1 MKITTQQTIKSLFY
15 KYRHGLVLLY
25 FFPYMIWFTAL
36 ERSVTTNYTPVHIWL
51 DDIIPFN
58 ELFIIPYLL
67 WFLYIAV
74 TVVYL
79 FFTSK
84 EDFYKICA
92 YLFIGMTICLM
103 IYTIWPNGQNL
114 RPASFANDNILTDM
128 VKRLYNQ
135 DTSTNVFP
143 SIHVF
148 NSIGAHIA
156 IASSRRLKNNKL
168 VRISSLLLA
177 ILISLSTVFL
187 KQHSV
192 MDGFGAI
199 ILGSIM
205 YLLVYVPDYSKY
217 FRRTTEEDEYQF
229 EN

>member
-1 MKITTQQTIKSLFY
+1 
-15 KYRHGLVLLY
+15 
-25 FFPYMIWFTAL
+25 MIWFTAL
-36 ERSVTTNYTPVHIWL
+36 EKSVTDNYTPVHIWL
-51 DDIIPFN
+51 DNIIPFN
-58 ELFIIPYLL
+58 EYFIMPYLI

-74 TVVYL
+74 TVLYF

-92 YLFIGMTICLM
+92 YLFIGMSICLM

-114 RPASFANDNILTDM
+114 RPTSFARDNILVDM
-128 VKRLYNQ
+128 VKRLYLQ

-156 IASSRRLKNNKL
+156 ISSSSRLKNNKL
-168 VRISSLLLA
+168 IRRSSLLLA

-192 MDGFGAI
+192 LDGFGAI

-205 YLLVYVPDYSKY
+205 YLIVYVPDYSKR
-217 FRRTTEEDEYQF
+217 FRNTTEEDKYQF

>member
-1 MKITTQQTIKSLFY
+1 
-15 KYRHGLVLLY
+15 
-25 FFPYMIWFTAL
+25 MIWFTAL
-36 ERSVTTNYTPVHIWL
+36 EKSVTTNYTPIHIWL

-58 ELFIIPYLL
+58 EFFIIPYLL
-67 WFLYIAV
+67 WFLYIAI
-74 TVVYL
+74 TVVYF

-114 RPASFANDNILTDM
+114 RPSFFANDNILTDM
-128 VKRLYNQ
+128 VKRLYIQ

-156 IASSRRLKNNKL
+156 IVSSKRLKNNKL
-168 VRISSLLLA
+168 VKMLSLLLA

-187 KQHSV
+187 KQHSA

-217 FRRTTEEDEYQF
+217 FRNTTGEDEYQF